1 VKLLVLEPRR
11 TANVQQQ
18 LIKELKVR
26 NKMGIMD
33 KLSIVTSQMALQAS
47 NPE

>member
-1 VKLLVLEPRR
+1 MLFVYNKTKKALKYIMECELHVLEPRR

-26 NKMGIMD
+26 NKMGAMD
-33 KLSIVTSQMALQAS
+33 
-47 NPE
+47 